1 MYYFIFFYTFILSLK
16 TSWTYNN
23 FTYLSYQK
31 DLRIHFLIW
40 ITIISTF
47 LLYKVIKLFKQTTY
61 LTLSNK
67 LLIIFTYISLL
78 FGAYLPYYPDN
89 ENIISMFHVI
99 ISSLGA
105 LSLLVIIQL
114 LINRIMV
121 VDFSFY
127 QKIATVYHRLI
138 IFIGMFMIMFGCI
151 NSIVELFYTFTVLFT
166 LFKIEQ
172 HFKKEQ

>member
-1 MYYFIFFYTFILSLK
+1 MYYLMFIYTFVLSLK

-47 LLYKVIKLFKQTTY
+47 LLFKVIKLFKQITY
-61 LTLSNK
+61 LTLVDK
-67 LLIIFTYISLL
+67 VLIIFTYSTMLL
-78 FGAYLPYYPDN
+78 GAYLPYHPNN
-89 ENIISMFHVI
+89 ENIISMLHII
-99 ISSLGA
+99 ISSTGS

-114 LINRIMV
+114 LINRIMI
-121 VDFSFY
+121 VDFEFY
-127 QKIATVYHRLI
+127 QKISTLYHRLI
-138 IFIGMFMIMFGCI
+138 IFIGMFIIMFGCI
-151 NSIVELFYTFTVLFT
+151 NSIIELFYTFTTLFS